1 MTAKDLLLQQVKKNP
16 KNPVEK
22 AIMPAPS
29 KMPNEMFLNLS
40 TSTSEMSPW
49 RVFTVKKESPTAKR
63 MASAEITIPMQKMST
78 ERIVRYKAGYFLV
91 LKQQHIL
98 IIIIFIFLL
107 LGFWGFGENDK
118 SPRIGDDNR

>member
-1 MTAKDLLLQQVKKNP
+1 MIAKDLLLQQVKKNP
-16 KNPVEK
+16 KKPVEK

-63 MASAEITIPMQKMST
+63 MARAEITIPMQKIST

-107 LGFWGFGENDK
+107 Y
-118 SPRIGDDNR
+118 